1 MALDKINQESKFN
14 AWRSKVKVTGNE
26 KCKSHFLRISSSKV
40 DRFTSNEDHNDQR
53 SILHIFSDNSPA
65 KVRSVARFLCL

>member
-26 KCKSHFLRISSSKV
+26 KCKSHFFAHIFVKSWSIYVKRRPQWSTFYSAHIF
-40 DRFTSNEDHNDQR
+40 RQFTSE
-53 SILHIFSDNSPA
+53 SA
-65 KVRSVARFLCL
+65 

>member
-1 MALDKINQESKFN
+1 MPEGQ
-14 AWRSKVKVTGNE
+14 RSRSLATKNVKVI
-26 KCKSHFLRISSSKV
+26 FWRIPSSKV

-53 SILHIFSDNSPA
+53 SILHIFSNISPA